1 MEWEIVLNSII
12 CAAIPAGMMLFL
24 VVNLNFKPKD
34 E

>member
-1 MEWEIVLNSII
+1 MEWEIILNSLI
-12 CAAIPAGMMLFL
+12 CAAIPSGMILFL

>member
-1 MEWEIVLNSII
+1 MNWEIFLNSLI

-24 VVNLNFKPKD
+24 VVNINYDPKD